1 MFSKQSSAVLSNTLS
16 VRAATPRGGRE
27 HVYELNGSRLR
38 DVYVDGQWV
47 TVSVTD
53 PAAPRVA
60 A

>member
-1 MFSKQSSAVLSNTLS
+1 MFNKQSCAVSCITLS

-27 HVYELNGSRLR
+27 HVYTLNGSRLR
-38 DVYVDGQWV
+38 DVYVDGQWI

-53 PAAPRVA
+53 PAASRIA